1 MRVIK
6 SISEMQAYM
15 RGKVKEGKVIGFIPT
30 MGYLHEGHQQLMKEA
45 RKECDFVVTSIFVN
59 PLQFGPNEDFDQYP
73 RDETHDKQ
81 IAEQEGND
89 ILFFPH
95 VDEMYP
101 LEQSVKMT
109 VHKRVNALCGK
120 SRIGHFDGVVTV
132 LAKLFNIVMPDKV
145 YMGMK
150 DAQQVAVVDALIEDY
165 NIPVKLVPVP
175 TVREEDLLAKSSR
188 NVYLNVHEREEAPYL
203 YQALLHGKSLIENN
217 DEKSPQAVIEA
228 VSHFIKTHTHGKID
242 YVDILSYPQLESLEV
257 CGGDMIIALAVHFE
271 KARLIDNIRVNL

>member
-1 MRVIK
+1 MKVIK

-15 RGKVKEGKVIGFIPT
+15 REKVKEGRVIGFIPT
-30 MGYLHEGHQQLMKEA
+30 MGYLHEGHQQLMREA
-45 RKECDFVVTSIFVN
+45 KKECDFVVTSIFVN
-59 PLQFGPNEDFDQYP
+59 PLQFGPNEDFDRYP
-73 RDETHDKQ
+73 RDEHHDLK
-81 IAEQEGND
+81 IAEQEEND

-95 VDEMYP
+95 VNEMYP
-101 LEQSVKMT
+101 NEQSVNMT

-120 SRIGHFDGVVTV
+120 SRVGHFDGVVTV

-175 TVREEDLLAKSSR
+175 TVREEDFLAKSSR
-188 NVYLNVHEREEAPYL
+188 NVYLNAIEREEAPYL
-203 YQALLHGKSLIENN
+203 YQGLLHGKSLIEENV
-217 DEKSPQAVIEA
+217 EKSPQAVIEA

-242 YVDILSYPQLESLEV
+242 YVDVLSYPQLESLEV
-257 CGGDMIIALAVHFE
+257 CRGDMIIAVAVHFE
-271 KARLIDNIRVNL
+271 KARLIDNIRVYQ

>member
-1 MRVIK
+1 MKVIK

-15 RGKVKEGKVIGFIPT
+15 REKVKEGKVIGFIPT
-30 MGYLHEGHQQLMKEA
+30 MGYLHEGHQQLMREA
-45 RKECDFVVTSIFVN
+45 KKECDFVVTSIFVN
-59 PLQFGPNEDFDQYP
+59 PLQFGPNEDFDRYP
-73 RDETHDKQ
+73 RDENHDLQ
-81 IAEQEGND
+81 IAEQEEND

-95 VDEMYP
+95 VGEMYP
-101 LEQSVKMT
+101 TEQSVKMT

-120 SRIGHFDGVVTV
+120 SRVGHFDGVVTV

-175 TVREEDLLAKSSR
+175 TVREEDYLAKSSR
-188 NVYLNVHEREEAPYL
+188 NVYLNALEREEAPYL
-203 YQALLHGKSLIENN
+203 YQALLHGKTLIEENV
-217 DEKSPQAVIEA
+217 EKSPQAVIEA

-257 CGGDMIIALAVHFE
+257 CRGDMIIAVAVHFE
-271 KARLIDNIRVNL
+271 KARLIDNIRVYQ